1 MTLEAAEYFISA
13 MVRIKRAV
21 YIRELVTAL
30 GDDAKGDRTACDSV
44 ADQRRTFR
52 FGFDGVQRSSA
63 DVALRP
69 KQRPPWAVIVHTIR
83 VKSLRQLG
91 RGRVI

>member
-52 FGFDGVQRSSA
+52 
-63 DVALRP
+63 
-69 KQRPPWAVIVHTIR
+69 TM
-83 VKSLRQLG
+83 
-91 RGRVI
+91 